1 MNCSMHTRFF
11 TYKQKVLSFV
21 ILLVSAL
28 TFFLPK
34 ETFDSHIGINIDIF
48 CKSLDS
54 INDNIQIPTV
64 INNEH
69 IKRIYY
75 RDYKEIVVTP
85 SFSST
90 IPIRSPPRLKLMS
103 RASSVF

>member
-1 MNCSMHTRFF
+1 MNTGFF
-11 TYKQKVLSFV
+11 TYKRGLAIC
-21 ILLVSAL
+21 ILIVSAL

-34 ETFDSHIGINIDIF
+34 ETFDPHIGINVDIF

-69 IKRIYY
+69 IKRIVNWIYE
-75 RDYKEIVVTP
+75 EIVINP
-85 SFSST
+85 SFINSIT
-90 IPIRSPPRLKLMS
+90 IRSPPRLLWT
-103 RASSVF
+103 RG

>member
-1 MNCSMHTRFF
+1 MHTKFF
-11 TYKQKVLSFV
+11 TYKQKGLSFV

-34 ETFDSHIGINIDIF
+34 ETFDPHIGINVDIF

-69 IKRIYY
+69 IKRIFNW
-75 RDYKEIVVTP
+75 DHKEIVVAP
-85 SFSST
+85 SFCSA
-90 IPIRSPPRLKLMS
+90 IPIRSPPRLNLMNGRLS
-103 RASSVF
+103 GF

>member
-1 MNCSMHTRFF
+1 MHTRFF

-28 TFFLPK
+28 TFYLPK
-34 ETFDSHIGINIDIF
+34 ETFDSHIGINVDIF

-69 IKRIYY
+69 IKRIVDW
-75 RDYKEIVVTP
+75 DYKEIVVAP
-85 SFSST
+85 SFSSA
-90 IPIRSPPRLKLMS
+90 IPIRSPPRLKPMNRTL
-103 RASSVF
+103 SVF